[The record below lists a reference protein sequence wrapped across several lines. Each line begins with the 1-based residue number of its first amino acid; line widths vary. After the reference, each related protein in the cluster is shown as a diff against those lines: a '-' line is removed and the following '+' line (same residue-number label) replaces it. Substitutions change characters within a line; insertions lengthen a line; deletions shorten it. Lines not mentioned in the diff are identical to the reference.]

1 MAQQKDI
8 LNIHEFMSGARVE
21 SAANCDT
28 LLFNAWTASAAM
40 LSSVALVPLLSILHL
55 SILCKKGMRDSSS

>member
-40 LSSVALVPLLSILHL
+40 LSNVALVAFSITIHFTSVYSL
-55 SILCKKGMRDSSS
+55 

>member
-28 LLFNAWTASAAM
+28 LLFNAWTVSAAM
-40 LSSVALVPLLSILHL
+40 LSSVALVAFSITIHFTSVYSL
-55 SILCKKGMRDSSS
+55 